1 MRSTLYDQ
9 TPSTVQTDSIDFMK
23 TNKITLNVKQLESR
37 EKSKITRV
45 ITSAPFTGKTQ
56 IHSSGTD

>member
-9 TPSTVQTDSIDFMK
+9 TPSTVQTHSIDFMK

>member
-1 MRSTLYDQ
+1 MRSRLYDQ